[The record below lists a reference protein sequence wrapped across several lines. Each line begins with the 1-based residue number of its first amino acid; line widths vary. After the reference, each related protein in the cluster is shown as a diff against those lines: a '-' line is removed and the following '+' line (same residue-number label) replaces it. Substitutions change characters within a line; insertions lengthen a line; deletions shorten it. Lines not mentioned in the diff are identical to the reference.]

1 MGAIARRRAKDFEDL
16 DTKVKGVETLPYKL
30 PTLDECTPKY
40 IKASLRSLRSKENDP
55 HKADIAFQKKAN

>member
-1 MGAIARRRAKDFEDL
+1 MVGAIARRRAKDFEDL

-40 IKASLRSLRSKENDP
+40 IKASLLPPTKKTTP
-55 HKADIAFQKKAN
+55 HDHKSFQMKAN